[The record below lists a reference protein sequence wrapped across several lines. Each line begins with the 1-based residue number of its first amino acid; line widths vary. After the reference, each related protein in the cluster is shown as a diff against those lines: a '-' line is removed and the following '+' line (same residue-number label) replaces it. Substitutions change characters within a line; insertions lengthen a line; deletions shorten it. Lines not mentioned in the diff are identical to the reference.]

1 MKRFLLI
8 VVGLALV
15 CAVIYLVSTNGT
27 VTDFQLTPNLTI
39 SYSLGG
45 LMVASFLTGAVTV
58 LVAVMLQAGGRAILG
73 WRQTRRERTHQR
85 FVQMEERGEQLMWQ
99 GESRQGRALLE
110 KAWRREPDNAY
121 AVLALAASYRA
132 TGESA
137 RERQFLT
144 EAANHHHHTN
154 PDVLL
159 ALAQAHAYA
168 GERQQSIEVL
178 ERLRALHP
186 RAPRVLAAL
195 RDAYLAAGRWN
206 EAVGPQETLV
216 AETRDPKQAAKERDV
231 LTTMRYQASLALD
244 DPQRRVA
251 ALEALAD
258 RRSLSVPVAVSL
270 GDALL
275 EAGRA
280 DEAAGVWER
289 ALKATPQT
297 VFVER
302 LAQRAT
308 DQAARNRLCTTLRRL
323 KPDAVDT
330 DRVRL
335 FIADLQL
342 ADDRVSEAAE
352 EIGVIESASDA
363 GPWLARIRGEI
374 HRRRG
379 ELQPALEAFAAA
391 VASPFGYVCRSCG
404 RASEAWSGVCP
415 SCKSWDSQRARTEI
429 SRA

>member
-168 GERQQSIEVL
+168 GERQQAIEVL

-195 RDAYLAAGRWN
+195 RDAYLAVGRWN
-206 EAVGPQETLV
+206 DAVGPQEALV

-231 LTTMRYQASLALD
+231 LTTMRYQASLAIE

-258 RRSLSVPVAVSL
+258 RRSLAVPVAVSL

-280 DEAAGVWER
+280 DDAAGVWER

-302 LAQRAT
+302 LAQRAA
-308 DQAARNRLCTTLRRL
+308 DQTARNRLCTTLRRL
-323 KPDAVDT
+323 KPDTVDT

-335 FIADLQL
+335 FIADMQL
-342 ADDRVSEAAE
+342 TDDRVSEAAE
-352 EIGVIESASDA
+352 EIAVIESASDA

-379 ELQPALEAFAAA
+379 ELQAAVEAFAEA
-391 VASPFGYVCRSCG
+391 VANPFGYVCRSCG
-404 RASEAWSGVCP
+404 RASESWSGVCP
-415 SCKSWDSQRARTEI
+415 SCRSWDSQRARTEI